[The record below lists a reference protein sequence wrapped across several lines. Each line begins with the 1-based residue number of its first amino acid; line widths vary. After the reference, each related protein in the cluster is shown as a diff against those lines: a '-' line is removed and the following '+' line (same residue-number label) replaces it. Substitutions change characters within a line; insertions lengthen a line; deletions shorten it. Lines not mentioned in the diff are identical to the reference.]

1 MRQNKEEKLIKN
13 RNRITMGEASFLLYK
28 SRINSEIV
36 IINEPK
42 SESK

>member
-28 SRINSEIV
+28 SRINSEVV
-36 IINEPK
+36 IINDPK
-42 SESK
+42 SERK